1 MRARVLVMGH
11 RPQLAPDLAGLD
23 YLVTGVV
30 RSASEA
36 IAAIES
42 RTPDI
47 VVVEAPLDDV
57 DLGSH
62 RVPVVHVRDT
72 STARDIESA
81 IELALSRRELEEI
94 LRLEADDLRET
105 RDMLAREH
113 TVLNATLEHID
124 DGVMLVDAA
133 GNIILVNRA
142 CREMFPIADSAL
154 ALTMETFAEIM
165 RGEVGSDP
173 NAREG
178 DYVLREPRRIVT
190 RSEQQI
196 VLPGG
201 STTLVTWRDV
211 TAHRDLVAERE
222 RQLVVDPLTGITNR
236 RGAEAALHVED
247 ARRKRTGLPL
257 SVVLFDVDFFKRV
270 NDEHGHAA
278 GDDVLCRVARA
289 LARSARLTDVIA
301 RWGGEE
307 FIAVISCAEAGAVTF
322 AERARKSVE
331 ALDFAFGASPGRVT
345 LSAGVAEVAADEK
358 PESAI
363 ARADERLYAA
373 KRAGRNRVVGSGVF

>member
-1 MRARVLVMGH
+1 MRARVLIVGE
-11 RPQLAPDLAGLD
+11 RPLLVPELEALDYAITGQVRSPADVPEAMKRRAPDVMLAD
-23 YLVTGVV
+23 
-30 RSASEA
+30 
-36 IAAIES
+36 AA
-42 RTPDI
+42 
-47 VVVEAPLDDV
+47 LQGH
-57 DLGSH
+57 DLGGA
-62 RVPVVHVRDT
+62 VPIVWMNDGE
-72 STARDIESA
+72 TARDLASA
-81 IELALSRRELEEI
+81 IEITLSKRELEEI
-94 LRLEADDLRET
+94 LRLEADELRET

-124 DGVMLVDAA
+124 DGVMLVDPA

-142 CREMFPIADSAL
+142 CREMFPIADSAF
-154 ALTMETFAEIM
+154 ALTLETFGEIM
-165 RGEVGSDP
+165 RGELGTDP

-178 DYVLREPRRIVT
+178 DYVLAEPRRIVT
-190 RSEQQI
+190 RAEQKI

-201 STTLVTWRDV
+201 STTLITWRDV

-236 RGAEAALHVED
+236 RGAEAALRLED

-278 GDDVLCRVARA
+278 GDDVLVRVARA
-289 LARSARLTDVIA
+289 LAKSVRLTDVVA

-307 FIAVISCAEAGAVTF
+307 FIAILSCAEAGAATF

-331 ALDFAFGASPGRVT
+331 ALDFAPIPRVT
-345 LSAGVAEVAADEK
+345 LSAGVAEIAAGEA
-358 PESAI
+358 PEAAI
-363 ARADERLYAA
+363 ARADERLYEA
-373 KRAGRNRVVGSGVF
+373 KRTGRNRVVGSAT